1 MIPPNPA
8 ARIHLIGV
16 AGTAMGALAGLL
28 QEAGYRVTGSDAEIY
43 PPVSTLLEQLRIPV
57 SSEFRA
63 SNLAPAP
70 DLVVIGNALSRG
82 NAEVE
87 AVLDSK
93 LPYASLPEVLRE
105 LFLRGRETIVVAGT
119 HGKTTVTSILAWIFH
134 SAGLDPGFLIGG
146 LPLNFPQSFSRG
158 SGRYFIL
165 EGDEYDTA
173 FFDKGP
179 KFLHYRPDAAV
190 LTSVEFDH
198 ADIYRDLAAVET
210 AFRRLVNLVPRRG
223 FIAAYAEAAAVRRC
237 LERAFCVVET
247 FGLTQGDWQARDI
260 RTNQSRDREG
270 AVVLDPSRAR
280 EQAVSCQE
288 PTTEFTVIYRGKEL
302 GDLRANL
309 FGEHNVLN
317 LLAAVAIASRYEI
330 PWDKVASAVETFQG
344 VRRRMEVVGEAA
356 DIAVVD
362 YFAHHPT
369 AIRETLRAA
378 RARFPGQ
385 RIWAVLEPR
394 SNTLVRKVFENELA
408 EVLALADQVVLADV
422 HRKGRLAESERLDP
436 EKLVASLRARGVP
449 ARFYADPAAIVEA
462 LAPELRPGDVA
473 VIMSNG
479 GFGGIHRKLLAALAS
494 REFAP
499 AAAAIQSEP
508 RA

>member
-1 MIPPNPA
+1 MIPPNPG

-28 QEAGYRVTGSDAEIY
+28 QEAGYRVTGSDTEIY
-43 PPVSTLLEQLRIPV
+43 PPVSTLLEQLRVPV
-57 SSEFRA
+57 SSGFRA
-63 SNLAPAP
+63 SNLEPAP

-82 NAEVE
+82 NEEVE
-87 AVLDSK
+87 EVLDSK

-105 LFLRGRETIVVAGT
+105 LFLRGRESIVVAGT
-119 HGKTTVTSILAWIFH
+119 HGKTTVTSILSWMFH

-146 LPLNFPQSFSRG
+146 LPLNFPRSFCRG
-158 SGRYFIL
+158 SGRFFIL

-198 ADIYRDLAAVET
+198 ADIYRDLDAVET

-223 FIAAYAEAAAVRRC
+223 FIAAYAEAETVRRC
-237 LERAFCVVET
+237 LERAFCQVET
-247 FGLTQGDWQARDI
+247 FGLKQGDWQARDI
-260 RTNQSRDREG
+260 RCVSNPSGLSRAESRGDREG
-270 AVVLDPSRAR
+270 ADTS
-280 EQAVSCQE
+280 QE
-288 PTTEFTVIYRGKEL
+288 SITEFTVAYRGMEL
-302 GDLRANL
+302 GSLRAKL
-309 FGEHNVLN
+309 FGDHNVLN

-330 PWDKVASAVETFQG
+330 PWKTIAEAAGTFQG

-356 DIAVVD
+356 GIAIVD
-362 YFAHHPT
+362 DFAHHPT

-378 RARFPGQ
+378 RARFSGR
-385 RIWAVLEPR
+385 RIWAILEPR

-422 HRKGRLAESERLDP
+422 HRKGRLAETERLDP
-436 EKLVASLRARGVP
+436 EKLVASLRANGVP
-449 ARFYADPAAIVEA
+449 ARFYADAAAIVEA

-479 GFGGIHRKLLAALAS
+479 GFGGIHGILLAALQS
-494 REFAP
+494 RDSVGALAKP
-499 AAAAIQSEP
+499 Q
-508 RA
+508 

>member
-1 MIPPNPA
+1 MIPPNPG
-8 ARIHLIGV
+8 ARIHLVGV

-28 QEAGYRVTGSDAEIY
+28 QEAGYRVSGSDSEIY

-57 SSEFRA
+57 SSGFRA
-63 SNLAPAP
+63 SNLMPAP

-82 NAEVE
+82 NEEVE

-93 LPYASLPEVLRE
+93 LPYASMPEVLRE
-105 LFLRGRETIVVAGT
+105 LFLRGRESIVVAGT

-146 LPLNFPQSFSRG
+146 LPLNFPQSFCRG
-158 SGRYFIL
+158 SGRFFIL

-173 FFDKGP
+173 FFDKGA

-190 LTSVEFDH
+190 LTSIEFDH
-198 ADIYRDLAAVET
+198 ADIYRDLDAVET

-223 FIAAYAEAAAVRRC
+223 FIAAYAEAETVRRC
-237 LERAFCVVET
+237 LERAFCQVET
-247 FGLTQGDWQARDI
+247 FGLQQGDWQARDI
-260 RTNQSRDREG
+260 RCVPN
-270 AVVLDPSRAR
+270 PSRLAGASR
-280 EQAVSCQE
+280 ETA
-288 PTTEFTVIYRGKEL
+288 TEFTVSYRGKTL
-302 GDLRANL
+302 GPLRAHL

-330 PWDKVASAVETFQG
+330 PWDKVAAAVEAFQG

-356 DIAVVD
+356 GIALVD
-362 YFAHHPT
+362 DFAHHPT

-378 RARFPGQ
+378 RVRFPGR
-385 RIWAVLEPR
+385 RIWAILEPR
-394 SNTLVRKVFENELA
+394 SNTLVRKVFEKELS

-422 HRKGRLAESERLDP
+422 HRKGRLAETDRLDP
-436 EKLVASLRARGVP
+436 QKLVASLCARGVP
-449 ARFYADPAAIVEA
+449 ARFCADPAAIVEA

-473 VIMSNG
+473 VVMSNG
-479 GFGGIHRKLLAALAS
+479 GFGGIHRKLLDALSS
-494 REFAP
+494 RDL
-499 AAAAIQSEP
+499 AAAAAQSEP
-508 RA
+508 SRSAG